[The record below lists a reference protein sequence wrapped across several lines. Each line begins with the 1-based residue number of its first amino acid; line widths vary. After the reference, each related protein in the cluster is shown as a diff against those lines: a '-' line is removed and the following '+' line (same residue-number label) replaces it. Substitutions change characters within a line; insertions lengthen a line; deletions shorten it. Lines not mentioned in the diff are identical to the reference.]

1 MSYLVNETHVCD
13 FGRSFEL
20 NSLASKLPTATYNPQ
35 RFGAVIY
42 KIPFAEDRK
51 ASCLVFSTGRCVVT
65 GTNGNIAEIV
75 SILTSK
81 MTDNGYPCS
90 LISCKCVNRVYSG
103 NIGVRLNLNDIA
115 ALSPKYMFEP
125 ELFCG
130 CTCHLPDCTIVLY
143 QSGKY
148 ILTGCLD
155 NSGKSTEFL
164 DSLWMFEA

>member
-13 FGRSFEL
+13 L
-20 NSLASKLPTATYNPQ
+20 KSLASTLPTATYNPN

-42 KIPFAEDRK
+42 KIPFTPTRK

-65 GTNGNIAEIV
+65 GTNGNIAAIV
-75 SILTSK
+75 SILTST
-81 MTDNGYPCS
+81 MTENGYLCA

-103 NIGVRLNLNDIA
+103 TVGVRLDLNKIA
-115 ALSPKYMFEP
+115 ALDKRKFLFEP

-130 CTCHLPDCTIVLY
+130 CTCHLADCTIILY

-155 NSGKSTEFL
+155 PAGKATEFL
-164 DSLWMFEA
+164 DALWLFEAY